1 MGLTDSFGLLLLLR
15 SLWPLLFWL
24 FSFDLLSLPVVIII
38 FSVSLELEGLGS
50 EILNALAIGGWLL
63 FLKAMLNEITASFSI
78 TTNFGSLM
86 IYLLLS
92 YSKTMSSILMFS
104 ALILLFNSLIF

>member
-1 MGLTDSFGLLLLLR
+1 M
-15 SLWPLLFWL
+15 
-24 FSFDLLSLPVVIII
+24 
-38 FSVSLELEGLGS
+38 ELEGLGS
-50 EILNALAIGGWLL
+50 EILNDLAIGGWLL

-78 TTNFGSLM
+78 TSNFGCLI

-104 ALILLFNSLIF
+104 ALILLFNSLIFISASEIL